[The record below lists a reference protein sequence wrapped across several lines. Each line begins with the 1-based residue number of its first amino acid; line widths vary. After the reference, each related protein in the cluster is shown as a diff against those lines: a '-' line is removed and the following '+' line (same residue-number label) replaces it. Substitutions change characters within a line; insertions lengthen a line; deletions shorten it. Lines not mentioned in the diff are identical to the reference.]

1 MKVFLYK
8 DPESA
13 LRKQT
18 KHIFSLSSTLQMF
31 QCLSEAFLFLLL
43 QSWVFYSSC
52 CFFFVRKV
60 QLNLSSS
67 IFSLYNR
74 AGSMTSCRMIP
85 KFQVSLRL
93 PLEVLQMLVVII
105 QAKLCFDIFLE
116 YLVSLL
122 SKTCVIK
129 SLITFS
135 QHTYTH
141 THLKIIYDSSV
152 F

>member
-1 MKVFLYK
+1 MKVFLCK

-52 CFFFVRKV
+52 WFFLLEKF
-60 QLNLSSS
+60 NLSSS
-67 IFSLYNR
+67 TFSLYNR

-85 KFQVSLRL
+85 QFQVSPRL

-122 SKTCVIK
+122 SKTCAIK

-141 THLKIIYDSSV
+141 TLKNHL
-152 F
+152 